1 VLSKT
6 LALSL
11 AAAALAMPAAA
22 RPLPHGVEVMI
33 RKAAESGDPAVLA
46 AVWQVARQANPESV
60 AEIEA
65 AAKGRPAQPPVKPP
79 PIRRIAA
86 VAAAPAR
93 APAWKGSVELGGALS
108 TGATQVTG
116 GYGAVDVTHVAG
128 RWRDR
133 LVGRGDYQKTDGD
146 TSTER
151 LSLAYE
157 PRLDLS
163 SATYAFGLTQY
174 EHDRIQGYDSRY
186 TVGAGL
192 GLEISRNPALKL
204 ALDFG
209 PAVRVTRR
217 YDGPGEDATLAA
229 RGGVK
234 LKWLPT
240 ERVTLSEESALYA
253 DDGQTSAKSL
263 TSLDTMLFGPLKAR
277 LSYDV
282 SYEKN
287 PSLAGPMLAT
297 TTRATLLYSF

>member
-1 VLSKT
+1 VPSKT
-6 LALSL
+6 FILAL
-11 AAAALAMPAAA
+11 AAASAVGAPAVAK
-22 RPLPHGVEVMI
+22 PLPEGVTAMI
-33 RKAAESGDPAVLA
+33 RKAAEAGDPAVLA
-46 AVWQVARQANPESV
+46 AVLQVARQANPESL
-60 AEIEA
+60 AEIDA
-65 AAKGRPAQPPVKPP
+65 AAKPEPAGAAVK
-79 PIRRIAA
+79 RIAGA
-86 VAAAPAR
+86 AAAPA
-93 APAWKGSVELGGALS
+93 APPAWKGSVELGGGLS
-108 TGATQVTG
+108 TGATQATG
-116 GYGAVDVTHVAG
+116 GYGAVDITHAVG

-133 LVGRGDYQKTDGD
+133 LVGRGDYQKTDGE

-151 LSLAYE
+151 LSIAYE

-174 EHDRIQGYDSRY
+174 EHDRIQGYQSRY

-217 YDGPGEDATLAA
+217 YDGPGDDATLAA

-234 LKWLPT
+234 LKWLPS

-253 DDGQTSAKSL
+253 DDGETSAKSI
-263 TSLDTMLFGPLKAR
+263 TSLDTLLFGPFKAR

-287 PSLAGPMLAT
+287 PSLEGPKLAT
-297 TTRATLLYSF
+297 TTRASLLYSF